1 MINLLV
7 NGIENGSTVLEIEAA
22 VLRVMEKSNIHPH
35 EIDMELTEAKTD
47 GFLVMV
53 FLVKELSIEKLEKL
67 HSEFGG
73 NFRLII
79 LAKNKSGFFLQ
90 VEAPK
95 DDFLYLAKRQQ
106 NRTT

>member
-22 VLRVMEKSNIHPH
+22 VLRVMEKANFHPK
-35 EIDMELTEAKTD
+35 EIDMELTEAKTE

-53 FLVKELSIEKLEKL
+53 FIVKELSIEELEKL

-73 NFRLII
+73 NFRINI
-79 LAKNKSGFFLQ
+79 LAKNKSGLFLQ

-95 DDFLYLAKRQQ
+95 DDFICLGKRYRYQD
-106 NRTT
+106 N